1 MPLTREDTMNK
12 KHDKKYY
19 LTLLTTLMTLF
30 VGFLGFINQTIYT
43 DRINQIS
50 KYELMGQDIVTIV
63 ISLIFLSVIMF
74 FNYSKIQTKIIW
86 LGCLLYQYYIYAYY
100 SFGGITSVFYLIYI
114 AITGISLFLFFFIL
128 SDIIK
133 IQDYPVAG
141 KKYPRKSLSIFLSLT
156 VLMVAIIELQEL
168 VIKTIIDKNALNPFY
183 VFYVLD
189 LSLIFPLIII
199 ASILNFRKSA
209 FGYLLSGISLVKIIT
224 ILPAVIFNDIFHKIY
239 QGHFIDLTFVI
250 LAIFITLVGI
260 IFIVLFLRNIE
271 SKDVS
276 GTSYNSV

>member
-1 MPLTREDTMNK
+1 
-12 KHDKKYY
+12 
-19 LTLLTTLMTLF
+19 MTLAIALF
-30 VGFLGFINQTIYT
+30 SLINKTIYT
-43 DRINQIS
+43 ERINQIS
-50 KYELMGQDIVTIV
+50 KFELMGQDVVTV
-63 ISLIFLSVIMF
+63 FISLIFLFIIIF
-74 FNYSKIQTKIIW
+74 CNFNKIQTKILW
-86 LGCLLYQYYIYAYY
+86 LGCLLYQFYIYAYY
-100 SFGGITSVFYLIYI
+100 SFGGVTSVFYLLYI
-114 AITGISLFLFFFIL
+114 TITGISLFLFFFIL

-133 IQDYPVAG
+133 IQDYPVAS